1 METNKMEINL
11 EFLRKFVSRV
21 EPFARQLDTGA
32 YYRIDKPL
40 TDAQLQQHL
49 DGTKTLGTYVMNEEG
64 NINWICIDIDCEIED
79 LPLFNM
85 LADFIY
91 DKFPDFERAK
101 EFSGRR
107 GYHVWLFLDKPD
119 KPKFYREL
127 VISRL
132 LQNGINSKTVE
143 IYPKQNALNH
153 TSKGLGNLLKLPFG
167 IHQRSGKRS
176 TLLRYDLKK

>member
-1 METNKMEINL
+1 MEINVEL
-11 EFLRKFVSRV
+11 LRKFVSRT

-32 YYRIDKPL
+32 YFVVDKEL
-40 TDAQLQQHL
+40 TDIQLKAHL
-49 DGTKTLGTYVMNEEG
+49 DGEKTLGTYVMDIDG
-64 NINWICIDIDCEIED
+64 NIKWICIDIDCEIKD
-79 LPLFNM
+79 LPLFDK

-91 DKFPDFERAK
+91 DLFPDFDRVK

-107 GYHVWLFLDKPD
+107 GYHIWLFLEKPS
-119 KPKFYREL
+119 KPRFYREL

-132 LQNGINSKTVE
+132 LQNGVNSKTIE
-143 IYPKQNALNH
+143 IYPKQNALSH

-176 TLLRYDLKK
+176 TLLRNNTKK